1 MAMIN
6 HAKKAGCVLL
16 AAGMLAWE
24 CRAEAPGGET
34 PDADTLAAALTNSF
48 RGCIGEVSV
57 APQAAPVA
65 DDVDLSAMAKSALNY
80 LRGNPD
86 PARRYECKFC
96 LGPLGIPSFVPDL
109 PPTEEALDVIALGDT
124 DCRMEWQYAHMR
136 EMAGETASCACEAG
150 VRQRVLSYLRPDGL
164 AWVNPAAWIG
174 AKSSVTGHWATT
186 WGTGKILVTLS
197 ETYRRTNDPADLR
210 RAKRIFLAL
219 KQLAHWDGPRAF
231 YPGGPTP
238 WKDDQWLRTG
248 WAAEHCHNYP
258 SVVEPFV
265 RYYECT
271 GDREGLDCA
280 VAFAEGFL
288 AGSQPDMGACRVDP
302 QTGSFSGHV
311 HTHTH
316 AIWGVAHL
324 GALLNEP
331 RYLDWSRRAYDFVV
345 ASGTDY
351 GWYPECIGSQLSE
364 ICVVGDM
371 TSMAGWF
378 ARSGRPEYWDHVER
392 TVRNEIRRSQFFLTP
407 AFLKLFYNLHKDKQP
422 GVVDAALADLRKLEG
437 GFVAQS
443 AFDDWVGFPDW
454 MGKPG
459 RLGGVHMM
467 GCCPPEGMRA
477 LWEAWT
483 GAVETNGTLVQV
495 NLCLTRDHP
504 AARVK
509 AYRPECGR
517 IEVTAR
523 CPGDYLLRVP
533 SWAARSAVQ
542 VRRNDASAEVLWG
555 GPANAYVRCAGVR
568 SGDRLTVT
576 WPVPVFSQTFAP
588 TGLSGGKAEITVRWI
603 GNEVRGVTPRGKFL
617 PMFTPAP

>member
-1 MAMIN
+1 MTVIALE
-6 HAKKAGCVLL
+6 KKAACVLL
-16 AAGMLAWE
+16 AAGMALLI
-24 CRAEAPGGET
+24 CRAETPAGKAAGG
-34 PDADTLAAALTNSF
+34 DALAAALTNSF
-48 RGCIGEVSV
+48 RGRISGVSP

-65 DDVDLSAMAKSALNY
+65 DDLDLSAMATSALNY

-86 PARRYECKFC
+86 PARRFECKFC

-136 EMAGETASCACEAG
+136 EMAGEPTPCAFETG

-174 AKSSVTGHWATT
+174 EKSSVTGSWATT

-197 ETYRRTNDPADLR
+197 ETYRRTKSPADLQQ
-210 RAKRIFLAL
+210 AKRTFSAL
-219 KQLAHWDGPRAF
+219 KQLAHWDGPRAY

-238 WKDDQWLRTG
+238 WKDGQWLRAG
-248 WAAEHCHNYP
+248 WAADHYHNYP
-258 SVVEPFV
+258 SVVEPLV

-271 GDREGLDCA
+271 GDREGLDLA
-280 VAFAEGFL
+280 AAFSEGFL
-288 AGSQPDMGACRVDP
+288 AESQPDMGACRVDP
-302 QTGSFSGHV
+302 QTGAFAGHV

-324 GALLNEP
+324 GALLKEP
-331 RYLDWSRRAYDFVV
+331 RYLDWARRAYDFVA

-351 GWYPECIGSQLSE
+351 GWYPEFIGSQLTE

-371 TSMAGWF
+371 TSLAGWL

-392 TVRNEIRRSQFFLTP
+392 TIRNEIRRSQFFLTP
-407 AFLKLFYNLHKDKQP
+407 AFLKLFRDVHKDKP
-422 GVVDAALADLRKLEG
+422 PEVVGAALADLRKLEG

-443 AFDDWVGFPDW
+443 AFDDWVGFPAS

-459 RLGGVHMM
+459 RMSGVHMM

-483 GAVETNGTLVQV
+483 GAVETNGSVVQV
-495 NLCLTRDHP
+495 NL
-504 AARVK
+504 
-509 AYRPECGR
+509 
-517 IEVTAR
+517 
-523 CPGDYLLRVP
+523 
-533 SWAARSAVQ
+533 
-542 VRRNDASAEVLWG
+542 
-555 GPANAYVRCAGVR
+555 
-568 SGDRLTVT
+568 
-576 WPVPVFSQTFAP
+576 
-588 TGLSGGKAEITVRWI
+588 
-603 GNEVRGVTPRGKFL
+603 
-617 PMFTPAP
+617 